1 MVLEATHLILE
12 LEMGIIWQSNSSYVK
27 TEDFYLNRTNS
38 GPNYKVNHQG
48 FARKSKREGT
58 NIFWFMCSS
67 FCGTQVNYEVND

>member
-38 GPNYKVNHQG
+38 GPKYKVNHQG
-48 FARKSKREGT
+48 FVRKS
-58 NIFWFMCSS
+58 N
-67 FCGTQVNYEVND
+67 